1 MTMKRVAI
9 TSVGAITPIGNSFDE
24 AWDAA
29 LAGRCGVSLYQPM
42 PEYHAGRLS
51 GFDPLEYVTRKD
63 LTRYDP
69 FVVFA
74 YSAALQA
81 ISNVELPS
89 ETGVVMGSSRGGI
102 GSIEA
107 AVCGRAS
114 AYLMA
119 GSTISMAASFIA
131 ERTGARGHVLG
142 ISNACSSGSNAIGEG
157 FRLIREGRL
166 KAVIA
171 GGAEAPLCSVCLR
184 GYGASG
190 ALTKCGV
197 VRPFDRR
204 RDGFA
209 LAEGAAV
216 VVMMEMEH
224 ALSKGY
230 DVIAEVMGYGNTA
243 DAYHPTLSSPKG
255 HVAAINAALADAR
268 ISASDVG
275 IVSAHATSTS
285 KGDASEA
292 EALSQAIGDKALVFA
307 AKCMT
312 GHMLAASGA
321 FEIAI
326 AARALKE
333 GIVPPTINAEEPEF
347 KMNISSSTREHGA
360 HVAIASSFGFGGVN
374 STLVIAKHG

>member
-1 MTMKRVAI
+1 MMKRVAI
-9 TSVGAITPIGNSFDE
+9 VSVGAVTPIGNSFDE
-24 AWDAA
+24 AWESA
-29 LAGRCGVSLYQPM
+29 LSGRSGVSMYQPM
-42 PEYHAGRLS
+42 PEYHCGRLS
-51 GFDPLEYVTRKD
+51 DFNALEYVAPKD
-63 LTRYDP
+63 VTRYDP
-69 FVVFA
+69 FVIFA

-81 ISNVELPS
+81 ISSVELPP

-107 AVCGRAS
+107 AVSGRAS

-166 KAVIA
+166 KAAIA

-190 ALTKCGV
+190 ALTKAGV
-197 VRPFDRR
+197 VRPFDKR

-216 VVMMEMEH
+216 IVMMEMEH
-224 ALSKGY
+224 ALDKGY
-230 DVIAEVMGYGNTA
+230 EVIAEVMGYGNTA

-255 HVAAINAALADAR
+255 QVSAINAALADAR

-275 IVSAHATSTS
+275 IISAHATSTP
-285 KGDASEA
+285 KGDAA
-292 EALSQAIGDKALVFA
+292 EAAALGQVMSGKAPVFA
-307 AKCMT
+307 AKSLT

-321 FEIAI
+321 FEVAL
-326 AARALKE
+326 AARALRD
-333 GIVPPTINAEEPEF
+333 GVVPPTINADEPEF
-347 KMNISSSTREHGA
+347 GMNISSGAREHSA

-374 STLVIAKHG
+374 STLVIARHG